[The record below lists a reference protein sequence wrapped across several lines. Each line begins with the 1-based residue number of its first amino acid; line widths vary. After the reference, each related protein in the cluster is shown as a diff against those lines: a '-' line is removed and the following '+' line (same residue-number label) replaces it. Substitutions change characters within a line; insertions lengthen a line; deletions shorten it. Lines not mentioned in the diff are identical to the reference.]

1 MPLLIL
7 TDKYELRSFKLA
19 GHYALDV
26 SWGDGHGSI
35 YPFRDLR
42 LICPCDACSNAEPT
56 EPDLA
61 ARTPI
66 EIAREASLLRL
77 VWEDDHVSQ
86 LGPKLLRDRC
96 RCAACIGEVG
106 PVEAFLG
113 VPRRS

>member
-1 MPLLIL
+1 MPLTIL

-42 LICPCDACSNAEPT
+42 VLCPCASCAAAGPQ

-66 EIAREASLLRL
+66 EIAREDAGLRF
-77 VWEDDHVSQ
+77 VWEDEHVSQ
-86 LGPKLLRDRC
+86 LGPKHLRDRC

-106 PVEAFLG
+106 PVEAYLG
-113 VPRRS
+113 KR